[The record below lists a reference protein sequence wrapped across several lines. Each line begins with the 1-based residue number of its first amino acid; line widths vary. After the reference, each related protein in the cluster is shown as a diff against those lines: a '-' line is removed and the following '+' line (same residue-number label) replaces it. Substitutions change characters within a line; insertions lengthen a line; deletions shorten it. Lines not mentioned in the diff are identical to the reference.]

1 MHLLK
6 GLRVLDSPD
15 GLTVGR
21 MRIGQ
26 TWSNGSSDRFLEI
39 VSPATGARI
48 GAVPLGTREDAARAV
63 EAAVASKAFI
73 SKLSVWDRAKLCQA
87 VADRIEARA
96 EELARLLTL
105 EQGKPFHAEAKGE
118 IAGAVTAFRDAAEQ
132 IKWLETA
139 AFPLADGNKRAYSF
153 LQPKGV
159 FGIITP
165 WNFPAAQPCI
175 YYLAPGLATGNA
187 LVWVTA
193 PTTSLIASRLMECFA
208 EAGVPDGVINL
219 VTGEGS
225 VVGDAVVTHPG
236 VDAIAFT
243 GSSETGAIIAARGAG
258 KPLMLELGGNGP
270 TLVLR
275 DADVEM
281 AASRIATGCF
291 ANAGQICTATERVL
305 VHDSVY
311 DRFAEAMVAAAAQV
325 RMGDPFDPATTMGPL
340 NNEPTA
346 AKMDEHLADA
356 RERQARIAFGGKRME
371 GMPTALH
378 YEPTVVT
385 HLTADAKLNIHETFG
400 PVAPLIRFRD
410 DDEAWDIIGR
420 SRFGLSAAVF
430 TNTIKDALRWAESL
444 RVGIVNINEMSPFW
458 ETHIPAGGAAGTAS
472 GIGRTGGRHTLL
484 EMSDLKT
491 ITIDISR

>member
-1 MHLLK
+1 MHLIK
-6 GLRVLDSPD
+6 GLRVLESPD
-15 GLTVGR
+15 GLPIGR
-21 MRIGQ
+21 MRIGAA
-26 TWSNGSSDRFLEI
+26 WNEGSSGRFLEI
-39 VSPATGARI
+39 VSPATGERL
-48 GAVPLGTREDAARAV
+48 GAVPLGTRADAARAV
-63 EAAVASKAFI
+63 EVAVASKPFI
-73 SKLSVWDRAKLCQA
+73 SKLSVWDRAKLCLA
-87 VADRIEARA
+87 VAERIEARA

-139 AFPLADGNKRAYSF
+139 AFPLADGHKRAYSF

-187 LVWVTA
+187 MVWVAA
-193 PTTSLIASRLMECFA
+193 PTTSLIASKLMECFA
-208 EAGVPDGVINL
+208 EAGIPDGVINL
-219 VTGEGS
+219 VTGEGAE
-225 VVGDAVVTHPG
+225 VGDAVVTHPG

-243 GSSETGAIIAARGAG
+243 GSSETDALIAARGAG

-270 TLVLR
+270 TLVLA
-275 DADVEM
+275 DADVAM
-281 AASRIATGCF
+281 AANRIATGCF
-291 ANAGQICTATERVL
+291 TNAGQICTATERVL
-305 VHDSVY
+305 VHESIY
-311 DRFAEAMVAAAAQV
+311 DRFAEAMVKAAAGV
-325 RMGDPFDPATTMGPL
+325 CMGDPFDPATTMGPV

-346 AKMDEHLADA
+346 EKMDAHLEDA
-356 RERQARIAFGGKRME
+356 RSRQASIAFGGARMA
-371 GMPTALH
+371 GMPTRLH
-378 YEPTVVT
+378 YQPTVVT
-385 HLTADAKLNIHETFG
+385 ELVADSLLNTQETFG

-410 DDEAWDIIGR
+410 DDEAWDMIGR

-430 TNTIKDALRWAESL
+430 TNTIKHAFRWAESL
-444 RVGIVNINEMSPFW
+444 RVGIVNINEISPFW